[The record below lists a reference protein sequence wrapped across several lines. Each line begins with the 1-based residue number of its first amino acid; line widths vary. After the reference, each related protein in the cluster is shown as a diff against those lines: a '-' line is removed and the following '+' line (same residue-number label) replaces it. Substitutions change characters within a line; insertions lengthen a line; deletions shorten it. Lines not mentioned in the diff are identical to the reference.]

1 MNYQHLSLSDAL
13 RMQRFRR
20 GRHDRGRTL
29 LS

>member
-1 MNYQHLSLSDAL
+1 MNYQHLSPSDAP
-13 RMQRFRR
+13 RIQRFRR